1 MSYVVLFMSLG
12 LMLLL
17 AGYLYWKTRALAKDL
32 EELKESSTE
41 FVTYDEWDEAV
52 KPSLA
57 ELEEKT
63 EGLQRQ
69 MTLVAANVR
78 SMQQQQSRLAGKA
91 ALAEKTEPPPGG
103 DYEEVASDADCDWH
117 SGPETEGGVA
127 DNNLQAMLRSMARL
141 IQGDPSDEQ
150 QFFRASLVMAAP
162 PPLETEV
169 PRPKIVDVAEEEEDP
184 R

>member
-1 MSYVVLFMSLG
+1 MSYAVLFVSLG

-17 AGYLYWKTRALAKDL
+17 AGYLYWKTRALARDL
-32 EELKESSTE
+32 EELKESSAE
-41 FVTYDEWDEAV
+41 FVTYEEWDEVV

-63 EGLQRQ
+63 TGLHRQ
-69 MTLVAANVR
+69 MTLVATKLR
-78 SMQQQQSRLAGKA
+78 SMQQQNGKA
-91 ALAEKTEPPPGG
+91 ALSEKEPPLPG
-103 DYEEVASDADCDWH
+103 DYEEVASDADCDWT
-117 SGPETEGGVA
+117 SGPETEGGGA

-169 PRPKIVDVAEEEEDP
+169 PRPKIVAVAEEEEDP